1 MGSETGIRR
10 HAQHP
15 SDDPRHVDIN
25 PDGGAVK
32 SPIYEER
39 LELLA
44 LIAHE
49 ALGIETLDEHPD
61 LLAALE
67 AAYDAGLWV
76 GHSVGS
82 SDASVNVYEL
92 MTHAGAARMR

>member
-1 MGSETGIRR
+1 M
-10 HAQHP
+10 
-15 SDDPRHVDIN
+15 
-25 PDGGAVK
+25 K
-32 SPIYEER
+32 SPIYEQR

-49 ALGIETLDEHPD
+49 ALGIEVLSEHPD

-76 GHSVGS
+76 GHSVGRS
-82 SDASVNVYEL
+82 EAASACLSY
-92 MTHAGAARMR
+92 

>member
-1 MGSETGIRR
+1 MK
-10 HAQHP
+10 
-15 SDDPRHVDIN
+15 N
-25 PDGGAVK
+25 
-32 SPIYEER
+32 PIYEER

-49 ALGIETLDEHPD
+49 ALGIEELNDHPD

-82 SDASVNVYEL
+82 EGASLGVFEL
-92 MTHAGAARMR
+92 MAHAGAARMR